1 MNTVTCNSPWN
12 EAVVGKSPQLAGGH
26 ADVDPTLELADL
38 SAGQLSAVA
47 ALMLAFEA
55 AEQRARSAERQL
67 ADHHRHCIC
76 RAASVAAED
85 AADDAFVSVSLRA
98 AA

>member
-1 MNTVTCNSPWN
+1 MDTVTRNSPWN
-12 EAVVGKSPQLAGGH
+12 EAVVGMSPQLARGH
-26 ADVDPTLELADL
+26 ADTDTTLKLADL

-76 RAASVAAED
+76 RAAHVAAEH

>member
-1 MNTVTCNSPWN
+1 MHTVTRNSPWN
-12 EAVVGKSPQLAGGH
+12 EGVVCESPQLAGGH
-26 ADVDPTLELADL
+26 ADVDATLELADL

-55 AEQRARSAERQL
+55 AEERARLAERQL

-76 RAASVAAED
+76 RAAHIAAEH
-85 AADDAFVSVSLRA
+85 AGDDAFVSVSLRA

>member
-1 MNTVTCNSPWN
+1 MDTVTRNAPWN
-12 EAVVGKSPQLAGGH
+12 EAVRGKSPQLAGGH
-26 ADVDPTLELADL
+26 ADVDATLELAEL

-55 AEQRARSAERQL
+55 AEERARSAEWQL

-76 RAASVAAED
+76 RAAHVAAEH
-85 AADDAFVSVSLRA
+85 AADDACVSVSLRA

>member
-1 MNTVTCNSPWN
+1 MDTVTRNSPWN
-12 EAVVGKSPQLAGGH
+12 EAVVDRSPQLAGGH
-26 ADVDPTLELADL
+26 ADVDVTLELEAL

-76 RAASVAAED
+76 RAAHVAAEH
-85 AADDAFVSVSLRA
+85 AADEACAPISLRA